1 MLGMRLTGRLGGAH
15 AENIEDEENVK
26 VKMNKIEVKTN
37 KCGSLCIFFKEQAFT
52 DEPCKLL
59 HVPVVGLMELKVA
72 DACVSAVQRLHCLCF
87 VNHGRGTQCSD
98 SLLSFLRAPEKL
110 CFLLIHSHVNRAW
123 SPARGMNAQ
132 ESSSRR

>member
-72 DACVSAVQRLHCLCF
+72 DACVSVRFRGCIAF
-87 VNHGRGTQCSD
+87 V
-98 SLLSFLRAPEKL
+98 LLIMAAAHNAQTPSFL
-110 CFLLIHSHVNRAW
+110 FLDCQRNCVSY
-123 SPARGMNAQ
+123 
-132 ESSSRR
+132 